1 MAWVGKDHNDH
12 QFQPPAMCQ
21 LAPQADQSHIYPDLE
36 CLQGWGIHSLLGQP
50 LQCVTTPWVKNFLL
64 ISNPNLPR
72 LREGGDA
79 AAAELVFKG

>member
-1 MAWVGKDHNDH
+1 
-12 QFQPPAMCQ
+12 
-21 LAPQADQSHIYPDLE
+21 
-36 CLQGWGIHSLLGQP
+36 
-50 LQCVTTPWVKNFLL
+50 VKNFLL